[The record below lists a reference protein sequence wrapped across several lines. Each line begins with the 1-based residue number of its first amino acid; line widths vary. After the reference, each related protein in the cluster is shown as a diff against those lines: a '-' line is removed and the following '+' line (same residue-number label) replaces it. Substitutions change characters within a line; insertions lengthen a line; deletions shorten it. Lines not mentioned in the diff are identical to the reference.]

1 MTIFG
6 VTGSVALLFT
16 GFGVQHSI
24 SEIKDRQFG
33 SIIKYDMIVAENMDT
48 NTDKLYKMLE
58 ADDVKEYTK
67 VYYDDASIQAGDKD
81 DRSEV
86 KVIIPETQKD
96 FAKYIGLDHRETKT
110 KIHLK
115 DDGVVIS
122 ERLAELLHVSKGDTF
137 TYTDANN
144 HKRKVK
150 VSDICEMYTGHFIFM
165 NKAEYENVYNTTY
178 TENAV
183 LVNLKNNSLHNT
195 EKVSEKFMELDS
207 VKGIVQNTT
216 LTTLI
221 DTIVKSL
228 NKIMEV
234 LILIATLLSIV
245 ILYNL
250 TNINVCER
258 IRELSTIKVLD
269 FYENEVTMYIY
280 RETILLSIIGIIVG
294 WFVGMWLH
302 HYILVTVPPEDVMF
316 NPVRWIGAYIVP
328 LVLIFVVLFI
338 LKFFINKKLKNVDM
352 LEALKSVD

>member
-24 SEIKDRQFG
+24 SEIKERQFG

-137 TYTDANN
+137 TYT
-144 HKRKVK
+144 
-150 VSDICEMYTGHFIFM
+150 
-165 NKAEYENVYNTTY
+165 
-178 TENAV
+178 ENAF

-258 IRELSTIKVLD
+258 IRELSTIKVLG

-328 LVLIFVVLFI
+328 LVLIFVALFI

>member
-81 DRSEV
+81 DRSD
-86 KVIIPETQKD
+86 IIPETQKD

-137 TYTDANN
+137 TYT
-144 HKRKVK
+144 
-150 VSDICEMYTGHFIFM
+150 
-165 NKAEYENVYNTTY
+165 
-178 TENAV
+178 ENAF
-183 LVNLKNNSLHNT
+183 LVNLKNNSLQNT

-258 IRELSTIKVLD
+258 IRELSTIKVLG

>member
-137 TYTDANN
+137 TYT
-144 HKRKVK
+144 
-150 VSDICEMYTGHFIFM
+150 
-165 NKAEYENVYNTTY
+165 
-178 TENAV
+178 ENAF

-250 TNINVCER
+250 TNINVCES
-258 IRELSTIKVLD
+258 IRELSTIKVLG

-352 LEALKSVD
+352 LEA

>member
-24 SEIKDRQFG
+24 SESKDRQFG

-137 TYTDANN
+137 TYPMPIT
-144 HKRKVK
+144 
-150 VSDICEMYTGHFIFM
+150 
-165 NKAEYENVYNTTY
+165 
-178 TENAV
+178 
-183 LVNLKNNSLHNT
+183 
-195 EKVSEKFMELDS
+195 
-207 VKGIVQNTT
+207 
-216 LTTLI
+216 
-221 DTIVKSL
+221 
-228 NKIMEV
+228 
-234 LILIATLLSIV
+234 
-245 ILYNL
+245 
-250 TNINVCER
+250 INVR
-258 IRELSTIKVLD
+258 
-269 FYENEVTMYIY
+269 
-280 RETILLSIIGIIVG
+280 
-294 WFVGMWLH
+294 
-302 HYILVTVPPEDVMF
+302 
-316 NPVRWIGAYIVP
+316 
-328 LVLIFVVLFI
+328 
-338 LKFFINKKLKNVDM
+338 
-352 LEALKSVD
+352 

>member
-1 MTIFG
+1 MRMLMTIFG

-137 TYTDANN
+137 TYT
-144 HKRKVK
+144 
-150 VSDICEMYTGHFIFM
+150 
-165 NKAEYENVYNTTY
+165 
-178 TENAV
+178 ENAF

-258 IRELSTIKVLD
+258 IRELSTIKVLG

-316 NPVRWIGAYIVP
+316 NPVAG
-328 LVLIFVVLFI
+328 
-338 LKFFINKKLKNVDM
+338 
-352 LEALKSVD
+352 

>member
-58 ADDVKEYTK
+58 ANDVKEYTK

-115 DDGVVIS
+115 DDGIVIS

-137 TYTDANN
+137 TYT
-144 HKRKVK
+144 
-150 VSDICEMYTGHFIFM
+150 
-165 NKAEYENVYNTTY
+165 
-178 TENAV
+178 ENAF

-250 TNINVCER
+250 TNINICER
-258 IRELSTIKVLD
+258 IRELSTIKVLG

-328 LVLIFVVLFI
+328 FVVLFI

>member
-24 SEIKDRQFG
+24 SESKDRQFG

-81 DRSEV
+81 DCSEV
-86 KVIIPETQKD
+86 KVIIPKTQKD

-137 TYTDANN
+137 TYT
-144 HKRKVK
+144 
-150 VSDICEMYTGHFIFM
+150 
-165 NKAEYENVYNTTY
+165 
-178 TENAV
+178 ENAF
-183 LVNLKNNSLHNT
+183 LVNLKNNSLHNN

-258 IRELSTIKVLD
+258 IRELSTIKVLG

-316 NPVRWIGAYIVP
+316 NPVCWIGAYIVP

>member
-96 FAKYIGLDHRETKT
+96 FAKYIGLDHRETKA

-137 TYTDANN
+137 TYT
-144 HKRKVK
+144 
-150 VSDICEMYTGHFIFM
+150 GHFIFM

-178 TENAV
+178 TENAF
-183 LVNLKNNSLHNT
+183 LVNLKNNSLHNN

-258 IRELSTIKVLD
+258 IRELSTIKVLG

>member
-24 SEIKDRQFG
+24 LESKDRQFG

-58 ADDVKEYTK
+58 ADAVKEYTK

-115 DDGVVIS
+115 DDVVVIS

-137 TYTDANN
+137 TYT
-144 HKRKVK
+144 
-150 VSDICEMYTGHFIFM
+150 
-165 NKAEYENVYNTTY
+165 
-178 TENAV
+178 ENAF
-183 LVNLKNNSLHNT
+183 LVNLKNNSLHNN
-195 EKVSEKFMELDS
+195 EKVSGKFMELDS

-258 IRELSTIKVLD
+258 IRELSTIKVLG

>member
-58 ADDVKEYTK
+58 ANDVKEYTK

-110 KIHLK
+110 KNHLK

-137 TYTDANN
+137 TYT
-144 HKRKVK
+144 
-150 VSDICEMYTGHFIFM
+150 
-165 NKAEYENVYNTTY
+165 
-178 TENAV
+178 ENAF

-258 IRELSTIKVLD
+258 IRELSTIKVLG

>member
-1 MTIFG
+1 MVIFG

-137 TYTDANN
+137 TYT
-144 HKRKVK
+144 
-150 VSDICEMYTGHFIFM
+150 
-165 NKAEYENVYNTTY
+165 
-178 TENAV
+178 ENAF

-258 IRELSTIKVLD
+258 IRELSTIKVLG

>member
-24 SEIKDRQFG
+24 SESKDRQFG

-137 TYTDANN
+137 TYT
-144 HKRKVK
+144 
-150 VSDICEMYTGHFIFM
+150 
-165 NKAEYENVYNTTY
+165 
-178 TENAV
+178 ENAF
-183 LVNLKNNSLHNT
+183 LVNLKNNSLHNN

-258 IRELSTIKVLD
+258 IRELSTIKVLG

>member
-96 FAKYIGLDHRETKT
+96 FEKYIGLDHRETKT

-137 TYTDANN
+137 TYT
-144 HKRKVK
+144 
-150 VSDICEMYTGHFIFM
+150 
-165 NKAEYENVYNTTY
+165 
-178 TENAV
+178 ENAF
-183 LVNLKNNSLHNT
+183 LVNLKNNSLHNN

-258 IRELSTIKVLD
+258 IRELSTIKVLG

>member
-24 SEIKDRQFG
+24 SESKDRQFG

-137 TYTDANN
+137 TYT
-144 HKRKVK
+144 
-150 VSDICEMYTGHFIFM
+150 
-165 NKAEYENVYNTTY
+165 
-178 TENAV
+178 ENAF

-258 IRELSTIKVLD
+258 IRELSTIKVLG

>member
-115 DDGVVIS
+115 DDGVVI
-122 ERLAELLHVSKGDTF
+122 R
-137 TYTDANN
+137 
-144 HKRKVK
+144 
-150 VSDICEMYTGHFIFM
+150 MYTGHFIFM

-178 TENAV
+178 TENAF

-258 IRELSTIKVLD
+258 IRELSTIKVLG

>member
-1 MTIFG
+1 
-6 VTGSVALLFT
+6 
-16 GFGVQHSI
+16 
-24 SEIKDRQFG
+24 
-33 SIIKYDMIVAENMDT
+33 
-48 NTDKLYKMLE
+48 
-58 ADDVKEYTK
+58 
-67 VYYDDASIQAGDKD
+67 
-81 DRSEV
+81 
-86 KVIIPETQKD
+86 
-96 FAKYIGLDHRETKT
+96 
-110 KIHLK
+110 
-115 DDGVVIS
+115 
-122 ERLAELLHVSKGDTF
+122 
-137 TYTDANN
+137 
-144 HKRKVK
+144 
-150 VSDICEMYTGHFIFM
+150 
-165 NKAEYENVYNTTY
+165 
-178 TENAV
+178 
-183 LVNLKNNSLHNT
+183 
-195 EKVSEKFMELDS
+195 MELDS

-258 IRELSTIKVLD
+258 IRELSTIKVLG

-280 RETILLSIIGIIVG
+280 RETILLSIIGIIVD

>member
-58 ADDVKEYTK
+58 ANDVKEYTK

-137 TYTDANN
+137 TYT
-144 HKRKVK
+144 
-150 VSDICEMYTGHFIFM
+150 
-165 NKAEYENVYNTTY
+165 
-178 TENAV
+178 ENAF

-258 IRELSTIKVLD
+258 IRELSTIKVLG

>member
-58 ADDVKEYTK
+58 ANDVKEYTK

-81 DRSEV
+81 DRSD
-86 KVIIPETQKD
+86 IIPETQKD

-137 TYTDANN
+137 TYT
-144 HKRKVK
+144 
-150 VSDICEMYTGHFIFM
+150 
-165 NKAEYENVYNTTY
+165 
-178 TENAV
+178 ENAF
-183 LVNLKNNSLHNT
+183 LVNLKNNSLHST

-258 IRELSTIKVLD
+258 IRELSTIKVLG

>member
-1 MTIFG
+1 M
-6 VTGSVALLFT
+6 
-16 GFGVQHSI
+16 
-24 SEIKDRQFG
+24 
-33 SIIKYDMIVAENMDT
+33 M
-48 NTDKLYKMLE
+48 
-58 ADDVKEYTK
+58 
-67 VYYDDASIQAGDKD
+67 
-81 DRSEV
+81 
-86 KVIIPETQKD
+86 
-96 FAKYIGLDHRETKT
+96 
-110 KIHLK
+110 
-115 DDGVVIS
+115 GVVIS

-137 TYTDANN
+137 TYT
-144 HKRKVK
+144 
-150 VSDICEMYTGHFIFM
+150 
-165 NKAEYENVYNTTY
+165 
-178 TENAV
+178 ENAF

-250 TNINVCER
+250 TNINACER
-258 IRELSTIKVLD
+258 IRELSTIKVLG

>member
-48 NTDKLYKMLE
+48 NTDKLNKMLE
-58 ADDVKEYTK
+58 ANDVKEYTK

-137 TYTDANN
+137 TYT
-144 HKRKVK
+144 
-150 VSDICEMYTGHFIFM
+150 
-165 NKAEYENVYNTTY
+165 
-178 TENAV
+178 ENAF

-258 IRELSTIKVLD
+258 IRELSTIKVLG

>member
-24 SEIKDRQFG
+24 SEINDRQFG

-81 DRSEV
+81 DRSD
-86 KVIIPETQKD
+86 IIPETQKD

-137 TYTDANN
+137 TYT
-144 HKRKVK
+144 
-150 VSDICEMYTGHFIFM
+150 
-165 NKAEYENVYNTTY
+165 
-178 TENAV
+178 ENAF

-258 IRELSTIKVLD
+258 IRELSTIKVLG

>member
-137 TYTDANN
+137 TYT
-144 HKRKVK
+144 
-150 VSDICEMYTGHFIFM
+150 
-165 NKAEYENVYNTTY
+165 
-178 TENAV
+178 ENAF

-258 IRELSTIKVLD
+258 IRELSTIKVLG

>member
-137 TYTDANN
+137 TYT
-144 HKRKVK
+144 
-150 VSDICEMYTGHFIFM
+150 
-165 NKAEYENVYNTTY
+165 
-178 TENAV
+178 ENAF

-258 IRELSTIKVLD
+258 IRELSTIKVLG

-328 LVLIFVVLFI
+328 LVLIFVVLLI

-352 LEALKSVD
+352 LEALKLVD

>member
-1 MTIFG
+1 
-6 VTGSVALLFT
+6 
-16 GFGVQHSI
+16 
-24 SEIKDRQFG
+24 
-33 SIIKYDMIVAENMDT
+33 
-48 NTDKLYKMLE
+48 
-58 ADDVKEYTK
+58 
-67 VYYDDASIQAGDKD
+67 
-81 DRSEV
+81 
-86 KVIIPETQKD
+86 
-96 FAKYIGLDHRETKT
+96 
-110 KIHLK
+110 
-115 DDGVVIS
+115 
-122 ERLAELLHVSKGDTF
+122 
-137 TYTDANN
+137 
-144 HKRKVK
+144 
-150 VSDICEMYTGHFIFM
+150 M

-178 TENAV
+178 TENAF

>member
-24 SEIKDRQFG
+24 LESKDRQFG

-137 TYTDANN
+137 TYT
-144 HKRKVK
+144 
-150 VSDICEMYTGHFIFM
+150 
-165 NKAEYENVYNTTY
+165 
-178 TENAV
+178 ENAF
-183 LVNLKNNSLHNT
+183 LVNLKNNSLHNN

-258 IRELSTIKVLD
+258 IRELSTIKVLG

>member
-137 TYTDANN
+137 TYT
-144 HKRKVK
+144 
-150 VSDICEMYTGHFIFM
+150 
-165 NKAEYENVYNTTY
+165 
-178 TENAV
+178 ENAF

-250 TNINVCER
+250 TNINACER
-258 IRELSTIKVLD
+258 IRELSTIKVLG

>member
-6 VTGSVALLFT
+6 ITGSVALLFT

-137 TYTDANN
+137 TYT
-144 HKRKVK
+144 
-150 VSDICEMYTGHFIFM
+150 
-165 NKAEYENVYNTTY
+165 
-178 TENAV
+178 ENAF

-258 IRELSTIKVLD
+258 IRELSTIKVLG

>member
-137 TYTDANN
+137 TYT
-144 HKRKVK
+144 
-150 VSDICEMYTGHFIFM
+150 
-165 NKAEYENVYNTTY
+165 
-178 TENAV
+178 ENAF

-258 IRELSTIKVLD
+258 IRELSMIKVLG

>member
-24 SEIKDRQFG
+24 LEIKDRQFG

-122 ERLAELLHVSKGDTF
+122 ERLAERLHVSKGDTF
-137 TYTDANN
+137 TY
-144 HKRKVK
+144 
-150 VSDICEMYTGHFIFM
+150 I
-165 NKAEYENVYNTTY
+165 
-178 TENAV
+178 ENAF

-258 IRELSTIKVLD
+258 IRELSTIKVLG

-294 WFVGMWLH
+294 WFVGIWLH

-316 NPVRWIGAYIVP
+316 NPVCWIGAYIVP

>member
-6 VTGSVALLFT
+6 ITGSVALLFT

-137 TYTDANN
+137 TYT
-144 HKRKVK
+144 
-150 VSDICEMYTGHFIFM
+150 
-165 NKAEYENVYNTTY
+165 
-178 TENAV
+178 ENAF

-258 IRELSTIKVLD
+258 IRELSTIKVLG

-328 LVLIFVVLFI
+328 LVLIFVALFI
-338 LKFFINKKLKNVDM
+338 LKFFINKKLKNVGM

>member
-1 MTIFG
+1 MRMLMTIFG

-137 TYTDANN
+137 TYT
-144 HKRKVK
+144 
-150 VSDICEMYTGHFIFM
+150 
-165 NKAEYENVYNTTY
+165 
-178 TENAV
+178 ENAF
-183 LVNLKNNSLHNT
+183 LVNLKNNSLQNT

-258 IRELSTIKVLD
+258 IRELSTIKVLG

>member
-1 MTIFG
+1 MTILG

-58 ADDVKEYTK
+58 ANDVKEYTK

-115 DDGVVIS
+115 D
-122 ERLAELLHVSKGDTF
+122 
-137 TYTDANN
+137 
-144 HKRKVK
+144 
-150 VSDICEMYTGHFIFM
+150 
-165 NKAEYENVYNTTY
+165 
-178 TENAV
+178 
-183 LVNLKNNSLHNT
+183 
-195 EKVSEKFMELDS
+195 EKVSEKFLELDS

-258 IRELSTIKVLD
+258 IRELSTIKVLG

-280 RETILLSIIGIIVG
+280 RETILLSIIGIIVA

-328 LVLIFVVLFI
+328 LVLIFVVLLI

>member
-1 MTIFG
+1 M
-6 VTGSVALLFT
+6 
-16 GFGVQHSI
+16 
-24 SEIKDRQFG
+24 
-33 SIIKYDMIVAENMDT
+33 M
-48 NTDKLYKMLE
+48 
-58 ADDVKEYTK
+58 
-67 VYYDDASIQAGDKD
+67 
-81 DRSEV
+81 
-86 KVIIPETQKD
+86 
-96 FAKYIGLDHRETKT
+96 
-110 KIHLK
+110 
-115 DDGVVIS
+115 GVVIS

-137 TYTDANN
+137 TYT
-144 HKRKVK
+144 
-150 VSDICEMYTGHFIFM
+150 
-165 NKAEYENVYNTTY
+165 
-178 TENAV
+178 ENAF

-258 IRELSTIKVLD
+258 IRELSTIKVLG

-280 RETILLSIIGIIVG
+280 RETILLSIIGIIIG

>member
-1 MTIFG
+1 MLMTIFG

-24 SEIKDRQFG
+24 LESKDRQFG

-137 TYTDANN
+137 TYT
-144 HKRKVK
+144 
-150 VSDICEMYTGHFIFM
+150 
-165 NKAEYENVYNTTY
+165 
-178 TENAV
+178 ENAF
-183 LVNLKNNSLHNT
+183 LVNLKNNSLHNN

-258 IRELSTIKVLD
+258 IRELSTIKVLG